1 MSVFA
6 RSTFS
11 AAGYAAFRPSY
22 PASLFRT
29 VLAYHNTQSTSG
41 TALDLGCGHG
51 LISRELSPSFARV
64 IAIDPS
70 AGMVKQ
76 AADSTSDSKITFRQA
91 SSEDLSFVADASVDL
106 VVAGQAA
113 HWFNYDKVWPE
124 LARVVKSGG
133 TLAFWGYKDN
143 ILVGFP
149 AVNDIFMH
157 FCYGEGES
165 TPGSG
170 VETMGPYWEKPGR
183 QILRDNLAA
192 VVPPESEWEKV
203 KRIVYDPDRKTSQAD
218 ANTEAMEPEDPRAA
232 WQQRKTMK
240 LGEFEG
246 YVHTFSAYRGWKDA
260 HPELKSRAEGGAE
273 GDIADLLFDRLL
285 EAVPEWKAAGD
296 KWRDIEVEA
305 VWGTTIIL
313 AKRK

>member
-22 PASLFRT
+22 PASLFKT
-29 VLAYHNTQSTSG
+29 VLAYHNPASSSG

-51 LISRELSPSFARV
+51 LISRELSPHFGKV
-64 IAIDPS
+64 LAIDPS

-76 AADSTSDSKITFRQA
+76 ATESTQDQKITFRQA
-91 SSEDLSFVADASVDL
+91 SSEDLSFIADKSVDL

-113 HWFNYDKVWPE
+113 HWFNYAKVWPE

-143 ILVGFP
+143 IIVGYPEANVVF
-149 AVNDIFMH
+149 DH
-157 FCYGEGES
+157 FCYGEGEAA
-165 TPGSG
+165 PGTG
-170 VETMGPYWEKPGR
+170 VETMEQYWENPGR
-183 QILRDNLAA
+183 QILRDNLEA
-192 VVPPESEWEKV
+192 VVPPASEWEKV
-203 KRIVYDPDRKTSQAD
+203 KRIVYDPDRKTSQVGAD
-218 ANTEAMEPEDPRAA
+218 VAPEAA
-232 WQQRKTMK
+232 WQRKKLK

-246 YVHTFSAYRGWKDA
+246 YVHTFSAYRGWRDA
-260 HPELKSRAEGGAE
+260 HPEVKSRAEGGS

-285 EAVPEWKAAGD
+285 ETVPEWKAKGD
-296 KWRDIEVEA
+296 KWRDVEVEA
-305 VWGTTIIL
+305 IWGTTIIL

>member
-29 VLAYHNTQSTSG
+29 VLAYHNPSSTNG

-51 LISRELSPSFARV
+51 LIARELAPHFGRV

-76 AADSTSDSKITFRQA
+76 ASDSTQDPKITFRQA
-91 SSEDLSFVADASVDL
+91 SSEDLSFVADKSVDL

-113 HWFNYDKVWPE
+113 HWFNYARVWPE
-124 LARVVKSGG
+124 LARVVRSGG

-149 AVNDIFMH
+149 EVNDIFEH
-157 FCYGEGES
+157 FCYGEGEAS
-165 TPGSG
+165 PGSG
-170 VETMGPYWEKPGR
+170 WETMGPYWEKPGR
-183 QILRDNLAA
+183 QILRDNLVE
-192 VVPPESEWEKV
+192 VVPPESDWEAV
-203 KRIVYDPDRKTSQAD
+203 RRIVYDPDRQTAQVGAD
-218 ANTEAMEPEDPRAA
+218 VDPEAA
-232 WQQRKTMK
+232 WQRKTLK

-246 YVHTFSAYRGWKDA
+246 YVHTFSAYRGWRDA
-260 HPELKSRAEGGAE
+260 HPEVKSRAEGGT
-273 GDIADLLFDRLL
+273 GDLADLLFDRLR
-285 EAVPEWKAAGD
+285 EAVPEWKAEGD

-305 VWGTTIIL
+305 IWGTTIIL

>member
-1 MSVFA
+1 M
-6 RSTFS
+6 
-11 AAGYAAFRPSY
+11 
-22 PASLFRT
+22 
-29 VLAYHNTQSTSG
+29 VLAYHNPSSKNG

-51 LISRELSPSFARV
+51 LIARELAPHFGRV

-76 AADSTSDSKITFRQA
+76 AADSTQDPKITFRQA
-91 SSEDLSFVADASVDL
+91 SSEDLSFVEDKSVDL

-113 HWFNYDKVWPE
+113 HWFNYAKVWPE
-124 LARVVKSGG
+124 LARVVRSGG

-149 AVNDIFMH
+149 EVNDIFDH
-157 FCYGEGES
+157 FCYGEGEAS
-165 TPGSG
+165 PGSG
-170 VETMGPYWEKPGR
+170 WETMGPYWEKPGR
-183 QILRDNLAA
+183 LILRDNLEA
-192 VVPPESEWEKV
+192 VVPPESEWEGV
-203 KRIVYDPDRKTSQAD
+203 KRIVYDPDRRTSQIGAEVD
-218 ANTEAMEPEDPRAA
+218 PEAA
-232 WQQRKTMK
+232 WQRKTLK

-246 YVHTFSAYRGWKDA
+246 YVRTFSAYRGWRDA
-260 HPELKSRAEGGAE
+260 HPEVKSRAEGGT

-285 EAVPEWKAAGD
+285 ETVQEWKAKGD
-296 KWRDIEVEA
+296 KWRDVEVEA

>member
-11 AAGYAAFRPSY
+11 AAGYAAFRPAY
-22 PASLFRT
+22 PSSLFKT
-29 VLAYHNTQSTSG
+29 ILAYHNPASKNG
-41 TALDLGCGHG
+41 TLLDLGCGHG
-51 LISRELSPSFARV
+51 LISRELSPNFGRV

-76 AADSTSDSKITFRQA
+76 AIESTQDHKITFKQA
-91 SSEDLSFVADASVDL
+91 TSEDLSFVEDDSIDL

-113 HWFNYDKVWPE
+113 HWFDYSKVWPE

-143 ILVGFP
+143 ILVGYP
-149 AVNDIFMH
+149 EVNEIFQH
-157 FCYGEGES
+157 FCYGEGEAVRE
-165 TPGSG
+165 SG
-170 VETMGPYWEKPGR
+170 FETMGKYWEPGR
-183 QILRDNLAA
+183 QILRDNLSI
-192 VVPPESEWEKV
+192 VVPPEAEWEGI
-203 KRIVYDPDRKTSQAD
+203 KRIVYDPDRKTAQIGAEVDPQAV
-218 ANTEAMEPEDPRAA
+218 
-232 WQQRKTMK
+232 WQRKRLT

-246 YVHTFSAYRGWKDA
+246 YVRTFSAYRGWRDA
-260 HPELKSRAEGGAE
+260 HPEITSRAEGGS

-285 EAVPEWKAAGD
+285 EVVPEWKAKGD
-296 KWRDIEVEA
+296 EWRDFEVEA

>member
-22 PASLFRT
+22 PASLYKT
-29 VLAYHNTQSTSG
+29 ILAYHDAQSPDG

-51 LISRELSPSFARV
+51 LIARELSPHFSRV

-76 AADSTSDSKITFRQA
+76 AAESTKDPKITFRQA
-91 SSEDLSFVADASVDL
+91 GSEDLSFIEDRSIDL

-113 HWFNYDKVWPE
+113 HWFDYGKVWPQ
-124 LARVVKSGG
+124 LARVVRSGG

-143 ILVGFP
+143 ILIGFP
-149 AVNDIFMH
+149 EVNAIFEH
-157 FCYGEGES
+157 FCYGDGDAS
-165 TPGSG
+165 PAFAY
-170 VETMGPYWEKPGR
+170 ETMGPYWEPGR
-183 QILRDNLAA
+183 QILRDNLA
-192 VVPPESEWEKV
+192 VVQPPESEWDKV
-203 KRIVYDPDRKTSQAD
+203 KRILYDPDRTTSQVGAD
-218 ANTEAMEPEDPRAA
+218 VAHEAA
-232 WQQRKTMK
+232 WQRKTLK

-246 YVHTFSAYRGWKDA
+246 YVRTFSAYRGWRDA
-260 HPELKSRAEGGAE
+260 HPEVKSRAEGGS
-273 GDIADLLFDRLL
+273 GDIADALFDMLL
-285 EAVPEWKAAGD
+285 EAVPAWRARGEE
-296 KWRDIEVEA
+296 WRDVEVEA

-313 AKRK
+313 ARRK

>member
-22 PASLFRT
+22 PASLYKT
-29 VLAYHNTQSTSG
+29 ILAYHNAQSPTG

-51 LISRELSPSFARV
+51 LISRELSPNFDRV

-76 AADSTSDSKITFRQA
+76 AAELTKDPKITFRQVG
-91 SSEDLSFVADASVDL
+91 SEDLSFVEGRSVDL

-113 HWFNYDKVWPE
+113 HWFDYKKVWPQ

-143 ILVGFP
+143 ILIGFP
-149 AVNDIFMH
+149 EANTIFEH
-157 FCYGEGES
+157 FCYGDGDAS
-165 TPGSG
+165 PAFAY
-170 VETMGPYWEKPGR
+170 ETMGPYWEPGR
-183 QILRDNLAA
+183 QILRDNL
-192 VVPPESEWEKV
+192 VVVQPPESEWKKV
-203 KRIVYDPDRKTSQAD
+203 KRILYDPDRTTSQVGAD
-218 ANTEAMEPEDPRAA
+218 VAPEAA
-232 WQQRKTMK
+232 WQRKTLK

-246 YVHTFSAYRGWKDA
+246 YVRTFSAYRGWRDA
-260 HPELKSRAEGGAE
+260 HPEVKSRAEGGS
-273 GDIADLLFDRLL
+273 GDIADALFDRLL
-285 EAVPEWKAAGD
+285 EAVPAWRARGEE
-296 KWRDIEVEA
+296 WRDVEVEA

-313 AKRK
+313 ARRK

>member
-6 RSTFS
+6 RSSFS

-22 PASLFRT
+22 PASLYQT
-29 VLAYHNTQSTSG
+29 ILAYRNTKSATG

-51 LISRELSPSFARV
+51 LISRELSPHFGKV

-70 AGMVKQ
+70 AGMIKQ
-76 AADSTSDSKITFRQA
+76 ASESTKDPKITFRQG
-91 SSEDLSFVADASVDL
+91 SSEDLSFIESKSIDL

-113 HWFNYDKVWPE
+113 HWFNYDKVWPQ
-124 LARVVKSGG
+124 LARIVKSGG

-143 ILVGFP
+143 ILIGYP
-149 AVNDIFMH
+149 EVNEIFDH
-157 FCYGEGES
+157 FCYGEGKAS
-165 TPGSG
+165 AQFPY
-170 VETMGPYWEKPGR
+170 ETMGQYWEKPGR
-183 QILRDNLAA
+183 QILRDNLSV

-203 KRIVYDPDRKTSQAD
+203 KRIIYDPDRKTSQIGAD
-218 ANTEAMEPEDPRAA
+218 VAPEAA
-232 WQQRKTMK
+232 WQRKNLK

-246 YVHTFSAYRGWKDA
+246 YVRTFSAYRGWRDA
-260 HPELKSRAEGGAE
+260 HPEVKSRAEGGT
-273 GDIADLLFDRLL
+273 GDIADALFDRLL
-285 EAVPEWKAAGD
+285 ETVPEWKAKGEE
-296 KWRDIEVEA
+296 WRDIEVEA

>member
-1 MSVFA
+1 MTDIR

-22 PASLFRT
+22 PASLYKT
-29 VLAYHNTQSTSG
+29 ILAYHNAQSANG

-51 LISRELSPSFARV
+51 LISRELASHFGKV
-64 IAIDPS
+64 VAIDPS

-76 AADSTSDSKITFRQA
+76 ASESTKDPKITFRQG
-91 SSEDLSFVADASVDL
+91 SSEDLSFLEDKSVDL

-113 HWFNYDKVWPE
+113 HWFNYDKVWPQ

-143 ILVGFP
+143 IIVGYP
-149 AVNDIFMH
+149 EVNAIFEH
-157 FCYGEGES
+157 FCYGEGEAS
-165 TPGSG
+165 AGFSY
-170 VETMGPYWEKPGR
+170 ETMGPYWEKPGR
-183 QILRDNLAA
+183 QILRDNLS
-192 VVPPESEWEKV
+192 VVKPPESEWERV
-203 KRIVYDPDRKTSQAD
+203 KRILYDPDRTTSQVGPDVA
-218 ANTEAMEPEDPRAA
+218 PEAA
-232 WQQRKTMK
+232 WQRKKLK

-246 YVHTFSAYRGWKDA
+246 YVRTFSAYRGWRDA
-260 HPELKSRAEGGAE
+260 HPEVTSRAEGGS
-273 GDIADLLFDRLL
+273 GDIADALFDRLL
-285 EAVPEWKAAGD
+285 ETVPEWKAKGGE
-296 KWRDIEVEA
+296 WRDVEVEA